1 MQGTP
6 HDVENVPPDKDGQ
19 ESQEQGGNEGGNG
32 GEAAGSPEAPTGPT
46 PPQRE
51 DEPGSE
57 RDPDHEGPTP
67 DSENPAT

>member
-6 HDVENVPPDKDGQ
+6 HNFENVSPEGNGQ
-19 ESQEQGGNEGGNG
+19 ESQEQGGND

-46 PPQRE
+46 TPQTE
-51 DEPGSE
+51 EEPGTE
-57 RDPDHEGPTP
+57 RDPDQEGPTP